1 MSLENTLNKLRTD
14 GNMSQE
20 RFAEVLGVSRQSVQ
34 KWESGACVPELDK
47 LIRIAKHFGI
57 SLDALIL
64 GRDERFADDINFG
77 RKIRPKYE
85 KMSKWEIYC
94 ADLPIE
100 YEQCIDEG
108 LDLKEYGELFR
119 AVSLLPGNDAKARI
133 ADVIFDIVLN
143 AKTAE
148 GYPYTEPSDL
158 DGIRRLRRSAPALSP
173 PDKSALEGKILGA
186 WTGRICGCLLGKPIE
201 GVRTDELIP
210 FLKDCGNYPMHRYIM
225 KRDADA
231 EIMKKY
237 RFSIAEFCMADVID
251 GMPID
256 DDVNYTVLAQ
266 RIVDRHGRD
275 FTSYDV
281 SRDWMTLIGRYSCC
295 TAERVAYRNFV
306 NGYEPPESAVYKNP
320 YREWIGAQ
328 IRGDYFGYI
337 NPGNPELAAEMAHRD
352 ACISHVKNGI
362 YGEMFVAAML
372 AAAACTDDFEAV
384 VSCGLAQIP
393 CTSRLHEAVTDVLNG
408 YRKRRSR
415 RAMLC
420 RYSPTLRR
428 AHGVRM
434 VPHRAERN
442 DRGGG
447 HPLRGR
453 RFFEVGMHGCGN
465 GIRHRLQR
473 CDRRLRRRNGEGDRL
488 HRRKLDEAD
497 QQHGSHL
504 RFRRGGGVGLRT
516 CRADS
521 EAHRIR
527 EIKSS
532 RVSREIGRSFA
543 LRGSFDLT
551 G

>member
-119 AVSLLPGNDAKARI
+119 AVSLLPWNDAKARI

-237 RFSIAEFCMADVID
+237 RFGIAEFCMADVID

-256 DDVNYTVLAQ
+256 NDVNYTVLAQ

-393 CTSRLHEAVTDVLNG
+393 YTSRLHQAVTDVLNG
-408 YRKRRSR
+408 YRDGVPAAQCFADIHRRYDEHTEYGWCHTVPN
-415 RAMLC
+415 AMIVAAAIL
-420 RYSPTLRR
+420 Y
-428 AHGVRM
+428 
-434 VPHRAERN
+434 
-442 DRGGG
+442 GGG
-447 HPLRGR
+447 DFSKSVCMAAETG
-453 RFFEVGMHGCGN
+453 FDTDCNGATVGSVVGMAKGIGC
-465 GIRHRLQR
+465 I
-473 CDRRLRRRNGEGDRL
+473 
-488 HRRKLDEAD
+488 DE
-497 QQHGSHL
+497 SWTKPINNTV
-504 RFRRGGGVGLRT
+504 RTSVFGVEEVSV
-516 CRADS
+516 S
-521 EAHRIR
+521 ELAAQTLKH
-527 EIKSS
+527 
-532 RVSREIGRSFA
+532 IG
-543 LRGSFDLT
+543 
-551 G
+551 

>member
-210 FLKDCGNYPMHRYIM
+210 FLKDCGNYPMHRYI
-225 KRDADA
+225 APNFLL
-231 EIMKKY
+231 I
-237 RFSIAEFCMADVID
+237 SSSSSW
-251 GMPID
+251 
-256 DDVNYTVLAQ
+256 
-266 RIVDRHGRD
+266 D
-275 FTSYDV
+275 FANIS
-281 SRDWMTLIGRYSCC
+281 
-295 TAERVAYRNFV
+295 
-306 NGYEPPESAVYKNP
+306 ESSEV
-320 YREWIGAQ
+320 
-328 IRGDYFGYI
+328 
-337 NPGNPELAAEMAHRD
+337 
-352 ACISHVKNGI
+352 
-362 YGEMFVAAML
+362 
-372 AAAACTDDFEAV
+372 
-384 VSCGLAQIP
+384 
-393 CTSRLHEAVTDVLNG
+393 
-408 YRKRRSR
+408 R
-415 RAMLC
+415 RAIFSSKG
-420 RYSPTLRR
+420 SP
-428 AHGVRM
+428 
-434 VPHRAERN
+434 
-442 DRGGG
+442 
-447 HPLRGR
+447 
-453 RFFEVGMHGCGN
+453 
-465 GIRHRLQR
+465 
-473 CDRRLRRRNGEGDRL
+473 
-488 HRRKLDEAD
+488 
-497 QQHGSHL
+497 
-504 RFRRGGGVGLRT
+504 
-516 CRADS
+516 
-521 EAHRIR
+521 
-527 EIKSS
+527 SS
-532 RVSREIGRSFA
+532 SCS
-543 LRGSFDLT
+543 SMPT
-551 G
+551 